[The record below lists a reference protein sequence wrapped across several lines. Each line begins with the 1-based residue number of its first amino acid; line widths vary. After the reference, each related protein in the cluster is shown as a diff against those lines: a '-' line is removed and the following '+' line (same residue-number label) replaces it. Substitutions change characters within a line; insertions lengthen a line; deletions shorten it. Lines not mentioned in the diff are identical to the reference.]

1 MLYLPWL
8 NGVVIMETIKIK
20 AISEGIAYGRALLRK
35 VFAQIPYWS
44 VNYLGNL
51 LMRL

>member
-20 AISEGIAYGRALLRK
+20 AISEGIAYGRALN
-35 VFAQIPYWS
+35 
-44 VNYLGNL
+44 VNDDFII
-51 LMRL
+51 